1 MEKEV
6 RIGDR
11 TVGLSSLSGF
21 KVMRAG
27 TLLARITRQVT
38 GVEQQIQ
45 EFVSSYR
52 AANTELI
59 TRAKFE
65 YRQGLEEAA
74 RIAQRRA
81 ELAEEHADWSDEQ
94 VDEEIERLRGQ
105 IERARLTIS
114 DEAWEKSDNQ
124 VELATDPSPFQIG
137 AYLLPQILDAAEDDV
152 VRLLALVTAPESE
165 LRTAKRDGGD
175 AYVAY
180 LSEKGEALLFDAEI
194 EQLIELAITAAEVLG
209 EKLRG
214 KAPRLRA
221 AWNRLTGAEEAPEQS
236 QPETETESET
246 TPTPDGASS
255 SSTSSTESPPPT
267 DGEPTSPSSPS
278 GTPSSVSASA

>member
-81 ELAEEHADWSDEQ
+81 ELAEEHPDWSDEQ

-137 AYLLPQILDAAEDDV
+137 AYLLPQVLDAAEDDV

-165 LRTAKRDGGD
+165 LREAKRDGGD

-221 AWNRLTGAEEAPEQS
+221 AWNRLTGAEEAPAES
-236 QPETETESET
+236 QPETETET
-246 TPTPDGASS
+246 TPDGTSS
-255 SSTSSTESPPPT
+255 NSTSSTDSPPPT